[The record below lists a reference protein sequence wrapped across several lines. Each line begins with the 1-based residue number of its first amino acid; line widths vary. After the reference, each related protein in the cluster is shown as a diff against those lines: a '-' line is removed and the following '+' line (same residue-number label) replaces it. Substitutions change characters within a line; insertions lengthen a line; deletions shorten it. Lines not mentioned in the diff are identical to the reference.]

1 MNHADLAR
9 MRHSY
14 HMEQAA
20 RTSDAARL
28 ANEIQAAFP
37 EVSRTPA
44 LLEAERLQGVYG
56 MGLTLGDPVAP
67 SECGRPLVTGRYGTR
82 AELEAAIHT
91 LARRQN
97 VPQVAR
103 VAKVSESLV
112 RKILSKGLP

>member
-56 MGLTLGDPVAP
+56 LGLTLGSPVAP
-67 SECGRPLVTGRYGTR
+67 
-82 AELEAAIHT
+82 
-91 LARRQN
+91 LARG
-97 VPQVAR
+97 
-103 VAKVSESLV
+103 ES
-112 RKILSKGLP
+112 

>member
-44 LLEAERLQGVYG
+44 LLEAERLQAKHG

-67 SECGRPLVTGRYGTR
+67 
-82 AELEAAIHT
+82 
-91 LARRQN
+91 LARG
-97 VPQVAR
+97 
-103 VAKVSESLV
+103 ES
-112 RKILSKGLP
+112 